1 MEHEGKY
8 EYIKFDK
15 LRASYKEGVKNMEKM
30 NFSFQEI
37 IEDFPRF
44 SGHMSIG
51 RYLTLYELYKKTEGI
66 AGHIAEVGTYKGTSL
81 LWFGKLLQ
89 LFEPNSLTQAHGFDW
104 FKGTGD
110 DSVGLK
116 IEKGSY
122 SYNYEELLKVIKYQN
137 IDNVCFVH
145 KLNVITDFEKF
156 FEDNPHFYYKMVFLD
171 AGFYDVVKK
180 SIEVLW
186 PRLNKGGILVLDQ
199 FGHELSPGEAMAVK
213 ELLPDQKI
221 RTINNSWMPN
231 AYIIKE

>member
-15 LRASYKEGVKNMEKM
+15 LRESYKEGVKNMEKM

-110 DSVGLK
+110 DSVELK

-122 SYNYEELLKVIKYQN
+122 SYNYEELLEVIKYQN

>member
-15 LRASYKEGVKNMEKM
+15 LRASYKEGVENMEKM
-30 NFSFQEI
+30 DFSFQEI

-145 KLNVITDFEKF
+145 KLNIITELEKF

>member
-15 LRASYKEGVKNMEKM
+15 LRASYKEGVENMGKM
-30 NFSFQEI
+30 DFSFQEI

-145 KLNVITDFEKF
+145 KLNIITELEKF
-156 FEDNPHFYYKMVFLD
+156 FENNPHFYYKMVFLD

>member
-15 LRASYKEGVKNMEKM
+15 LRESYKEGVKNMEKM

-145 KLNVITDFEKF
+145 KLNIITELEKF
-156 FEDNPHFYYKMVFLD
+156 FENNPHFYYKMVFLD

>member
-15 LRASYKEGVKNMEKM
+15 LRASYKEGVENMEKM

-145 KLNVITDFEKF
+145 KLNIITELEKF

>member
-15 LRASYKEGVKNMEKM
+15 LRASYKEGVENMGKM
-30 NFSFQEI
+30 DFSFQEI

-110 DSVGLK
+110 DSVELK

-122 SYNYEELLKVIKYQN
+122 SYNYEELLEVIKYQN

>member
-1 MEHEGKY
+1 MDHEGKY

-15 LRASYKEGVKNMEKM
+15 LRASYKEGVENMEKM
-30 NFSFQEI
+30 DFSFQEI

-104 FKGTGD
+104 FEGTGD
-110 DSVGLK
+110 DSVELK

-122 SYNYEELLKVIKYQN
+122 SYNYEELLKVIEYQN

-145 KLNVITDFEKF
+145 KLNVITELEKF

>member
-15 LRASYKEGVKNMEKM
+15 LRESYKEGVKNMEKM

-122 SYNYEELLKVIKYQN
+122 SYNYEELLEVIKYQN

>member
-15 LRASYKEGVKNMEKM
+15 LRASYKEGVENMGKM
-30 NFSFQEI
+30 DFSFQEI

-145 KLNVITDFEKF
+145 KLNIITELEKF

>member
-1 MEHEGKY
+1 MDHEGKY

-15 LRASYKEGVKNMEKM
+15 LRASYKEGVENMEKM
-30 NFSFQEI
+30 DFSFQEI

-104 FKGTGD
+104 FEGTGD
-110 DSVGLK
+110 DSVELK

-122 SYNYEELLKVIKYQN
+122 SYNYEELLKVIEYQN

-145 KLNVITDFEKF
+145 KLNVITELEKF

-180 SIEVLW
+180 SIEDKIKT
-186 PRLNKGGILVLDQ
+186 N
-199 FGHELSPGEAMAVK
+199 K
-213 ELLPDQKI
+213 ELI
-221 RTINNSWMPN
+221 T
-231 AYIIKE
+231 

>member
-15 LRASYKEGVKNMEKM
+15 LRESYKEGVKNMEKM

>member
-1 MEHEGKY
+1 MDHEGKY

-15 LRASYKEGVKNMEKM
+15 LRASYKEGVEKMEKM
-30 NFSFQEI
+30 DFSFQEI

-104 FKGTGD
+104 FEGTGD
-110 DSVGLK
+110 DSVELK

-122 SYNYEELLKVIKYQN
+122 SYNYEELLKVIEYQN

-145 KLNVITDFEKF
+145 KLNVITELEKF

>member
-15 LRASYKEGVKNMEKM
+15 LRESYKEGVENMGKM
-30 NFSFQEI
+30 DFSFQEI

-110 DSVGLK
+110 DSVELK

-122 SYNYEELLKVIKYQN
+122 SYNYEELLEVIKYQN

-145 KLNVITDFEKF
+145 KLNVITDIEKF

>member
-1 MEHEGKY
+1 MDHEGKY

-15 LRASYKEGVKNMEKM
+15 LRASYKEGVENMEKM
-30 NFSFQEI
+30 DFSFQEI

-89 LFEPNSLTQAHGFDW
+89 LFEGNSLTQAHGFDW
-104 FKGTGD
+104 FQGTGD
-110 DSVGLK
+110 DSVELK

-122 SYNYEELLKVIKYQN
+122 AYNYEELLKVIKYQN
-137 IDNVCFVH
+137 LDNVCFVH
-145 KLNVITDFEKF
+145 KLNVITELEKF
-156 FEDNPHFYYKMVFLD
+156 FENNPHFYYKMVFLD

>member
-1 MEHEGKY
+1 MDHEGKY

-15 LRASYKEGVKNMEKM
+15 LRASYKEGVENMEKM
-30 NFSFQEI
+30 DFSFQEI

-145 KLNVITDFEKF
+145 KLNIITELEKF

>member
-15 LRASYKEGVKNMEKM
+15 LRASYKEGVENMGKM
-30 NFSFQEI
+30 DFSFQEI

-110 DSVGLK
+110 DSVELK

-122 SYNYEELLKVIKYQN
+122 SYNYEELLEVIKYQN

-145 KLNVITDFEKF
+145 KLNIITELEKF
-156 FEDNPHFYYKMVFLD
+156 FENNPHFYYKMVFLD

>member
-8 EYIKFDK
+8 EYIKFNK
-15 LRASYKEGVKNMEKM
+15 LRASYKEGVENMGKM
-30 NFSFQEI
+30 DFSFQEI

-51 RYLTLYELYKKTEGI
+51 RYLTLYELYKKTECI

-145 KLNVITDFEKF
+145 KLNIITELEKF
-156 FEDNPHFYYKMVFLD
+156 FENNPHFYYKMVFLD

>member
-1 MEHEGKY
+1 MELEGKY
-8 EYIKFDK
+8 EYIKFDQ
-15 LRASYKEGVKNMEKM
+15 LRESYKECVENMGKM
-30 NFSFQEI
+30 DFSFQEI

-145 KLNVITDFEKF
+145 KLNIITELEKF
-156 FEDNPHFYYKMVFLD
+156 FENNPHFYYKMVFLD